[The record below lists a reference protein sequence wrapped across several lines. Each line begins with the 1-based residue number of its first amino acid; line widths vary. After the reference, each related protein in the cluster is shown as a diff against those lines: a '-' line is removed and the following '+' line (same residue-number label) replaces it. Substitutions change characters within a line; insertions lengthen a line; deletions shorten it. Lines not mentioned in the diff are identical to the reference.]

1 MEKKNKKILLPLIIV
16 FLGLILIIFGM
27 ILTITTD
34 DRQSKNKENGNYQE
48 EIRDINKE
56 ISLNKKII
64 YDDNIKIYLDKIHIS
79 NDKITID
86 VTIENNLNQDIV
98 IYSNEIYIDNYL
110 VSNEFYL
117 EVAAN
122 TNKESE
128 INIYDALVRIGNIT
142 NISILETSFIVESV
156 EGNLITEPYLIT
168 TKISDTNN
176 NILINGEELYN
187 KDGIVIKYIKTES
200 DFISNNLYFY
210 IENNTEKDLLIY
222 SDGIKLND
230 KDLMHN
236 LNIEIKSN
244 RKILSFLIVEFSEY
258 DIEDKI
264 ESMQINLYF
273 MDNNNYQII
282 ENAVL
287 NKK

>member
-48 EIRDINKE
+48 EIRNINKE

-156 EGNLITEPYLIT
+156 EGNLITETNLIT

-187 KDGIVIKYIKTES
+187 KDGIVIKYIKPES